1 MTASYKKRLAMVF
14 AVMVLLALAAAAI
27 TALTGGFN
35 KNSARLNI
43 VASFLPVYGAALQV
57 TDGVGGV
64 EVENLVPPQTGCMH
78 DYQMTP
84 IMPSPSQKPMF
95 L

>member
-57 TDGVGGV
+57 TDGVMGRGKPC
-64 EVENLVPPQTGCMH
+64 PPRPDVCT
-78 DYQMTP
+78 TTR
-84 IMPSPSQKPMF
+84 
-95 L
+95 